1 MLDKSDKS
9 HFAKHD
15 MILSKNVSKNL
26 CKNSF
31 NNFHTISKNLF
42 KKLSK
47 TENTTFNYNMVGA
60 WVGETSKQL
69 RLIKQNKIIM
79 TN

>member
-47 TENTTFNYNMVGA
+47 TENTTFNYNMVG
-60 WVGETSKQL
+60 ETSKQL
-69 RLIKQNKIIM
+69 RLIKQNKILM